1 MSADACK
8 FCGLESALDHR
19 CRGWSTTTAMQPLRK
34 YRDVVERAVALSLER
49 GAWGEPAVNGRG
61 DKVNREAWVEVDGDL
76 YHLGLEEA
84 GSLAD
89 GLATFKGMAE
99 CEEIGV
105 KVRLSPQLVDL
116 VRKRR
121 YPGAKGRSE

>member
-1 MSADACK
+1 MTEDCK
-8 FCGLESALDHR
+8 FCGLESAPDHR

-34 YRDVVERAVALSLER
+34 YRDVVERAVVLSLER
-49 GAWGEPAVNGRG
+49 DAWGDPAVNGRG
-61 DKVNREAWVEVDGDL
+61 DKINREAWIEVGGDRW
-76 YHLGLEEA
+76 HVGLEEA

-89 GLATFKGMAE
+89 GLATFKGMVE